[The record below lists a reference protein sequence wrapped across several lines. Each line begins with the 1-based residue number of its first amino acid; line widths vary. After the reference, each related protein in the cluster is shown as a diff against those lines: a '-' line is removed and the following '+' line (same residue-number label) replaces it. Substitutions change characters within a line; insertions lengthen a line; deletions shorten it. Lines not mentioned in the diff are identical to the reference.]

1 MNNKISL
8 DTSKDEDLSKV
19 IDAITT
25 VKNEDVVK
33 SNSII
38 TDDFDKV
45 IKRLCEKNFR
55 IAVIGE
61 FSSGKSTFLNA
72 LIGKDIL
79 KHGRLETTATIT
91 EIKNDITV
99 GDELK
104 FDAYYVNGRLEKDI
118 SIDKL
123 EEYTSTSS
131 HILLPLSQSDLGL
144 G

>member
-45 IKRLCEKNFR
+45 VKRLCEKNFR

-91 EIKNDITV
+91 EC
-99 GDELK
+99 ELPD
-104 FDAYYVNGRLEKDI
+104 FLRLKRFLLFI
-118 SIDKL
+118 IHKIDTL
-123 EEYTSTSS
+123 FTRP
-131 HILLPLSQSDLGL
+131 HLDLI
-144 G
+144 